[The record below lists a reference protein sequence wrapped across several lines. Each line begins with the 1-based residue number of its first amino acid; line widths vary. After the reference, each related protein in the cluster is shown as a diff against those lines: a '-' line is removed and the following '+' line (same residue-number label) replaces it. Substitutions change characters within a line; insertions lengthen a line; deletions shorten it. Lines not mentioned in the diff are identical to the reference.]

1 MLYLASQS
9 PRRRQLLEQ
18 IGVDFRIVDV
28 DVPELRALGETPR
41 DYVSRVAREKARA
54 GLAALEEASVA
65 VLGADTEV
73 VLDDEVF
80 GKPDDAEDAAGMLGR
95 LSGRVHEVI
104 STVWLV
110 TRSGEWSDTSR
121 SRVTMPTLDKATI
134 AAYIATGE
142 PFGKAG
148 AYAIQGHG
156 AKLIEHLDGS
166 HSGVMG
172 LPVFETARLL
182 RAHSII
188 PA

>member
-18 IGVDFRIVDV
+18 IGVEFRVVDV
-28 DVPELRALGETPR
+28 NVPEQRAIGESPR
-41 DYVSRVAREKARA
+41 EYVSRVAREKARA
-54 GLAALEEASVA
+54 GLAALGDPKAV

-80 GKPDDAEDAAGMLGR
+80 GKPTDAADAKAMLRR

-110 TRSGEWSDTSR
+110 SHQGEWCDTSL
-121 SRVTMPTLDKATI
+121 SRVRMPELDTASI

-182 RAHSII
+182 RAHSLIN
-188 PA
+188 A